1 MDKKLKR
8 ESKQTGMTDERRR
21 ALDSIRELKKSGKS
35 RLEQAIEV
43 RKNFFIFIFFYRME
57 KLIIR

>member
-8 ESKQTGMTDERRR
+8 ESKQTGMTDERRK
-21 ALDSIRELKKSGKS
+21 ALNSIRELKNSGKS

-43 RKNFFIFIFFYRME
+43 RKFFY
-57 KLIIR
+57 IYYI

>member
-8 ESKQTGMTDERRR
+8 ESKQTGMTDEKLN
-21 ALDSIRELKKSGKS
+21 ALKRIQELIKTGKS
-35 RLEQAIEV
+35 RLDQAIEV
-43 RKNFFIFIFFYRME
+43 RKIFFIFIIFYRME

>member
-8 ESKQTGMTDERRR
+8 ESKQTGMTDERRK
-21 ALDSIRELKKSGKS
+21 ALNSIRELKNSGKS

-43 RKNFFIFIFFYRME
+43 RKFFLYLLYFIEWRN
-57 KLIIR
+57 